1 VPNQSSETAVLVVTR
16 DLFFRGKL
24 EGLIKSAG
32 ARVAAGEPAAL
43 AVVELGSAAALERV
57 RELAAAGMRVIA
69 FGSHVD
75 ADVLRAAREAGAEAV
90 PNSRVEAVLLAA
102 LADS

>member
-1 VPNQSSETAVLVVTR
+1 VSNRSSETAVLVATR

-24 EGLIKSAG
+24 EGIVKAAG
-32 ARVAAGEPAAL
+32 ARVAQEETPSL

-57 RELAAAGMRVIA
+57 RELVAAGVSVIA
-69 FGSHVD
+69 FGSHVE

-102 LADS
+102 LARS